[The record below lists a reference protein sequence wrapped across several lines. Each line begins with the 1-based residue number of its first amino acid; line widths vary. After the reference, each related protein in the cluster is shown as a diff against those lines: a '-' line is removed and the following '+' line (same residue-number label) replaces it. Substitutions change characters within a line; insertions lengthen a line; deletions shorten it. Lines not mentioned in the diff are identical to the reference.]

1 MTLHPVPRPGETE
14 TPPAPAPDPATGRD
28 ASPAPRLHL
37 TRRHLLFAGVLAA
50 LVAAAAGAWTW
61 WRGPP
66 VERYVTATVERGAIE
81 DSTTALGTLQPFE
94 FVDVGTQVSGQLRK
108 IHVEIGAAVKEGD
121 LLAEIDPAVYQAKV
135 DASRAQLL
143 NLKAQ
148 LADKQAQL
156 VNARRQFQRESNLMK
171 AKATSEEAYQKAEA
185 ALGSATAQV
194 DALKAQIKNT
204 ESVLRVD
211 ETNLGFTKIHAPM
224 TGTVVAQIAKQGQ
237 TLNANQQA
245 PIVLRIA
252 DLSTMTVWTQVS
264 EADIGRLRIDMDVYF
279 TTLGQSDRRWR
290 GKLRQILPTPEI
302 VNNVVLYNAL
312 FDVLNPTGELLPQMS
327 AQVFFVSARA
337 RNALVV
343 PMSALKPAGDKG
355 GNKKRK
361 AAGEQAKAGEA
372 APVPVAADSAPVP
385 ARYKV
390 QVLTPGGG
398 IEERDITVG
407 ITNRVSA
414 QVLSG
419 IEEGERVVV
428 GAARQSKTGKEQSR
442 TRPPRLS

>member
-1 MTLHPVPRPGETE
+1 
-14 TPPAPAPDPATGRD
+14 
-28 ASPAPRLHL
+28 
-37 TRRHLLFAGVLAA
+37 
-50 LVAAAAGAWTW
+50 
-61 WRGPP
+61 
-66 VERYVTATVERGAIE
+66 
-81 DSTTALGTLQPFE
+81 
-94 FVDVGTQVSGQLRK
+94 LRK
-108 IHVEIGAAVKEGD
+108 IHVEIGAAVKDGD
-121 LLAEIDPAVYQAKV
+121 LLAEIDPTVYQAKV
-135 DASRAQLL
+135 DAGRAQLL

-156 VNARRQFQRESNLMK
+156 VNARQQFERERNLMK
-171 AKATSEEAYQKAEA
+171 AKATSEGAYQNAEA
-185 ALGSATAQV
+185 TFASAMAQV
-194 DALKAQIKNT
+194 DALKAQIQNT
-204 ESVLRVD
+204 ESVLRGD

-224 TGTVVAQIAKQGQ
+224 AGTVVAQIAKQGQ

-290 GKLRQILPTPEI
+290 GKLRKILPTPEI

-312 FDVLNPTGELLPQMS
+312 FDVPNRTGELLPQMS

-337 RNALVV
+337 RDALLV
-343 PMSALKPAGDKG
+343 PMSALKPVGGKAG
-355 GNKKRK
+355 KKK
-361 AAGEQAKAGEA
+361 HKPAAEQTKAGEA
-372 APVPVAADSAPVP
+372 ATAPAIVDDGP
-385 ARYKV
+385 KPTRYRV
-390 QVLTPGGG
+390 EVLMPGGAV
-398 IEERDITVG
+398 EERDITVG

-419 IEEGERVVV
+419 LAEGERVVV
-428 GAARQSKTGKEQSR
+428 GAPRQSKTGKQQPR

>member
-1 MTLHPVPRPGETE
+1 MTLHPVPRPGEAE
-14 TPPAPAPDPATGRD
+14 TPPAPAAD
-28 ASPAPRLHL
+28 PAPRRGDGPARRPRL
-37 TRRHLLFAGVLAA
+37 TRRHLLFAGVLAT
-50 LVAAAAGAWTW
+50 LVAAAAGTWTW

-148 LADKQAQL
+148 LADKRAQL
-156 VNARRQFQRESNLMK
+156 LNARRQFQRESNLMK
-171 AKATSEEAYQKAEA
+171 AKATSEEAYQNAEA

-194 DALKAQIKNT
+194 DALKAQIQNT

-312 FDVLNPTGELLPQMS
+312 FDVPNPTGELLPQMS

-361 AAGEQAKAGEA
+361 AAGERAKVGEA
-372 APVPVAADSAPVP
+372 ASVPVAADGAPVP

-390 QVLTPGGG
+390 HVLTPGGG

-419 IEEGERVVV
+419 LEEGERVVV
-428 GAARQSKTGKEQSR
+428 GAARQSKTGKEQPR
-442 TRPPRLS
+442 PRPPRLS